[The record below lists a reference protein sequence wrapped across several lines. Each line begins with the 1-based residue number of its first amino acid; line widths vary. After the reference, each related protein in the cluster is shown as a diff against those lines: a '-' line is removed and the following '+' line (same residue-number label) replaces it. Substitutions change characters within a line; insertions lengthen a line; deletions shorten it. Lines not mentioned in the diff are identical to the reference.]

1 MFDMMRALFAS
12 LVLCV
17 SLAIG
22 TTAGLAQQS
31 WVQVESHPSL
41 RTAQERARSYG
52 VAFNDVSGF
61 LLPGGWYTLALG
73 PYPDPATARA
83 RLREL
88 RAQGVIPRDSYI
100 TDGTGYRDQ
109 FWPIGAA
116 IGTATPA
123 TPEVTPEV
131 TPAPAPDTAVAPEVN
146 LPEPA
151 DLDETPREAR
161 ASERLLEREEREEL
175 QVALQWFGFYTA
187 AIDGSFGR
195 GTRGSMARWQTANA
209 YDPTGILTTKQRADL
224 LAQYQAA
231 LAALGLGT
239 VDEDKAGIK
248 ITMPTGLV
256 EFEGYDYPFVRYAEK
271 DGSGVQVLLISQAG
285 DGATLGGLYEI
296 MQTLEIVPLE
306 GQRVKRADSFTLRG
320 KSDTLES
327 YTYAKLD
334 RGYVKGFTLV
344 YPPARAADMAR
355 VIEIMQDSFE
365 MTEGSLVAT
374 DSDEATQ
381 SVDLLS
387 GLELRKPKQS
397 RSGFYVDGRG
407 AVVTVADVIGSCER
421 ITLDGAY
428 DAEVVA
434 TANGLALLRPKDAL
448 VPLGFARFA
457 PNLGRLRSPVAVS
470 GYSYE
475 GALTAPTL
483 TFGTLEDLRDLRGD
497 ARFKRLDLAALS
509 GDVGGPVLDEA
520 GAVSGMLTPLDAGG
534 RTLPEGTAFAL
545 KSGEITAFLTENGV
559 APVTARGG
567 AELGAEALL
576 AQGTEITVL
585 VSCW

>member
-1 MFDMMRALFAS
+1 
-12 LVLCV
+12 V
-17 SLAIG
+17 G
-22 TTAGLAQQS
+22 PWPAGR
-31 WVQVESHPSL
+31 P
-41 RTAQERARSYG
+41 RKAR
-52 VAFNDVSGF
+52 
-61 LLPGGWYTLALG
+61 
-73 PYPDPATARA
+73 
-83 RLREL
+83 
-88 RAQGVIPRDSYI
+88 
-100 TDGTGYRDQ
+100 
-109 FWPIGAA
+109 
-116 IGTATPA
+116 
-123 TPEVTPEV
+123 
-131 TPAPAPDTAVAPEVN
+131 
-146 LPEPA
+146 
-151 DLDETPREAR
+151 
-161 ASERLLEREEREEL
+161 
-175 QVALQWFGFYTA
+175 
-187 AIDGSFGR
+187 
-195 GTRGSMARWQTANA
+195 
-209 YDPTGILTTKQRADL
+209 
-224 LAQYQAA
+224 
-231 LAALGLGT
+231 
-239 VDEDKAGIK
+239 
-248 ITMPTGLV
+248 LV
-256 EFEGYDYPFVRYAEK
+256 EFESYDYPFVRYAEK

-320 KSDTLES
+320 TSDSLES

-374 DSDEATQ
+374 DSDEASQ

-407 AVVTVADVIGSCER
+407 AVVTVSEAVGSCER

-428 DAEVVA
+428 DAEVA
-434 TANGLALLRPKDAL
+434 ASANGLALLRPKEAL

-457 PNLGRLRSPVAVS
+457 PNLGRLRSLVAVS

-483 TFGTLEDLRDLRGD
+483 TFGTLQDLQDLSGD
-497 ARFKRLDLAALS
+497 ARFKRLDLVALS
-509 GDVGGPVLDEA
+509 GDVGGPVLDA
-520 GAVSGMLTPLDAGG
+520 FGAVSGMLTPLNAAG

-545 KSGEITAFLTENGV
+545 KSGEITAFLSANGV
-559 APVTARGG
+559 TPVTAPNGV
-567 AELGAEALL
+567 ELGAEALL
-576 AQGTEITVL
+576 AQGTQITVL